1 MRLFDI
7 CELIARDFRDPTGIS
22 EGLAVAGIAASVVG
36 AGVGAVGAISQAN
49 ASSASASYN
58 AEVAKNNQT
67 AADQSA
73 QAALQ
78 EGAVAQQQ
86 KAYQEDVLV
95 GQEKAGLAAN
105 GVDVGSGSA
114 VDILSDTKAAGE
126 LDQLTILNN
135 AARTSAGF
143 INQGIN
149 YGNQANINEAASQA
163 SLTGGDLAATSD
175 VIKGAG
181 AVASTWYNY
190 TNNNS
195 TSGVDQGSF

>member
-7 CELIARDFRDPTGIS
+7 CELLARDFRDPTGIS
-22 EGLAVAGIAASVVG
+22 EGLAVAGVAASVVG

-58 AEVAKNNQT
+58 AEVAANNQV
-67 AADQSA
+67 AANQSA

-78 EGAVAQQQ
+78 EGQVAQQQ

-135 AARTSAGF
+135 AARTSVGF
-143 INQGIN
+143 TNQGIN

-163 SLTGGDLAATSD
+163 ALTGGDLAATSD

-195 TSGVDQGSF
+195 TGGSGP

>member
-1 MRLFDI
+1 MRPCWAPPGRQTPGPQQLVDLLLAALVQHHGPLGR
-7 CELIARDFRDPTGIS
+7 CDAGQ
-22 EGLAVAGIAASVVG
+22 GLRHH
-36 AGVGAVGAISQAN
+36 GVERLG
-49 ASSASASYN
+49 
-58 AEVAKNNQT
+58 
-67 AADQSA
+67 A

-135 AARTSAGF
+135 AQRTSVGF
-143 INQGIN
+143 TNQGIN

-163 SLTGGDLAATSD
+163 ALTGGDLAATSD